1 MQQIYQKIWELAKP
15 YYEKGRPMDIVHIEW
30 FMEIATM
37 VCDKEKLDD
46 TILLPLVILHDVG
59 YSRVKDVAEK
69 NYYQLDIRRFHM
81 DEGKKITEEILR
93 AVAYPEE
100 KIKIIADYV
109 GVHDNWAFGE
119 VDRFTNN
126 PILGTFKDL
135 DYLWI
140 YTGKG
145 SKAIQ
150 ENMRKSD
157 REMLKFLKSEPSPIY
172 GKKPFS
178 NETTKQLHKEL
189 LTERELE
196 LGNGSVD
203 SS

>member
-1 MQQIYQKIWELAKP
+1 
-15 YYEKGRPMDIVHIEW
+15 MDIVHIEW